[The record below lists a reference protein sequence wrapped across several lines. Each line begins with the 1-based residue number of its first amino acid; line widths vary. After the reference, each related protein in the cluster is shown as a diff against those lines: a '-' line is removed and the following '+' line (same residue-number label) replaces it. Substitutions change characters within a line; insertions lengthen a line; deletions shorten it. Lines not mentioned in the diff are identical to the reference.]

1 MNLKILLE
9 DGTSFSGK
17 AFGAIKEYKLGELVF
32 FTGMTGYQEVL
43 SDPSYCDQMVCMTY
57 PLIGNYGLNR
67 DDFEALKPH
76 LSALVIKEYC
86 DRPSNWR
93 SQFSLDQVLKE
104 HDIPGITKVDTRAI
118 ARKIR
123 QFGSMK
129 SILLYEG
136 GDESKAMELL
146 KQSMPTDQVSR
157 VSTKQVVHSPGMGR
171 RIVVFDFGLKKGI
184 LKELAR
190 RFCDVIV
197 VPHDTKMEE
206 LNQWKPDGVLLSN
219 GPGDP
224 RDLPEVVEEITKIR
238 KAYPCFGICLGHQLL
253 SLSYGCKVE
262 KLKFGHHGGNHP
274 VYDVAAEK
282 AIISSQN
289 HNYAVVEES
298 ITAQGLEMTHYNLN
312 DKSVEGFKD
321 PKAKVFSVQYHPE
334 ACPGPN
340 DSSYLF
346 DQFMEMIGED
356 QRGVNYAKA

>member
-1 MNLKILLE
+1 MLLE
-9 DGTSFSGK
+9 DGSVFEGK
-17 AFGAIKEYKLGELVF
+17 AFGAKKNYKLGELVF

-76 LSALVIKEYC
+76 LSALVIREYC

-104 HDIPGITKVDTRAI
+104 HDIPGITRIDTRALT
-118 ARKIR
+118 RKIR
-123 QFGSMK
+123 EYGSMK
-129 SILLYEG
+129 SILVYED
-136 GDESKAMELL
+136 GDLDKAKELL
-146 KQSMPTDQVSR
+146 KQDLPINQVER
-157 VSTKQVVHSPGMGR
+157 VSTKQVIHSPGLGK
-171 RIVVFDFGLKKGI
+171 RIVVYDFGIKKGI

-190 RFCDVIV
+190 RTCDVIV
-197 VPHDTKMEE
+197 VPHDTKFEE

-224 RDLPEVVEEITKIR
+224 RDLPEVVTEVKKIR
-238 KAYPCFGICLGHQLL
+238 EAYPTFGICLGNQLL
-253 SLSYGCKVE
+253 SLSYGCEVE

-274 VYDVAAEK
+274 VYDVQKDK
-282 AIISSQN
+282 AIITSQN

-298 ITAQGLEMTHYNLN
+298 LKAKGLELTHYNLN
-312 DKSVEGFKD
+312 DKSVEGFRD
-321 PKAKVFSVQYHPE
+321 PNSKVFCVQYHPE
-334 ACPGPN
+334 ACPGPQ

-346 DQFMEMIGED
+346 DEFLESIGED
-356 QRGVNYAKA
+356 QRGAQHAEA